1 MTQTKDLDW
10 LKGQINEMTI
20 EGRFMAKNTDGSE
33 TELVETQ
40 WIGVSQVL
48 NLLKQVP
55 AISDHELDLEKE
67 NAQLQQKLKQVQENE
82 KKQFRC
88 CFGHPEKIAFCE
100 RCMTAAI
107 GQARAEE
114 RSKWEKKLREKFL
127 GANNYCNVC
136 GMPMYL
142 IKDKT
147 CYGCKT
153 LFAMK
158 HEEVMKGDYQTRFT
172 SGIHRQALNFAY
184 THCVQSYEEGYKRGY
199 FDGGLEACAKHE
211 AEKNEL
217 IKSCLKAQDE
227 ILDLKIQHEAE
238 KKVMCDNCK
247 LISEWMEL
255 DRKTRTKQMVEK
267 INDLFNKH
275 EYDFTGIHDI
285 QKRVKQIIL
294 GAEGLREVGN
304 FSQTSG
310 LVNPQPARKSENG
323 SVETCPD
330 CGVPMKKEIVHDIP
344 DGDGKA
350 GSGTALSKAQRHGTK
365 LSPKQRLRLER
376 STSGSGYLRPISSK
390 KDVKG
395 I

>member
-48 NLLKQVP
+48 NLLKRVQENSSNAFKNGRAVQ
-55 AISDHELDLEKE
+55 AAIDLGDNLEFAEKIRAEERSKISDHELDLEKE
-67 NAQLQQKLKQVQENE
+67 NAELQQ
-82 KKQFRC
+82 
-88 CFGHPEKIAFCE
+88 
-100 RCMTAAI
+100 
-107 GQARAEE
+107 
-114 RSKWEKKLREKFL
+114 KLREKFL
-127 GANNYCNVC
+127 GANNYCQVC
-136 GMPMYL
+136 GIPMYL